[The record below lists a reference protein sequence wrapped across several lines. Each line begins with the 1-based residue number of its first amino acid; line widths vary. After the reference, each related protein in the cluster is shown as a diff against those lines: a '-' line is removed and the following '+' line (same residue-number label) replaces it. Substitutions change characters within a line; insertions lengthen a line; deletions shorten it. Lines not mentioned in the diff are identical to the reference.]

1 MILLFI
7 INILFCIGLY
17 ACGTQGKI
25 FYKQATWLAEKIG
38 ELSNPIINCLTC
50 MSSLWGI
57 VFYMTYYFM
66 FTYPYQLNTNIHY
79 LYLIAYILSLTGVN
93 YIMSLVIT
101 LITSQIQL
109 IKRKTELLSLDIQL
123 KKQNGKS

>member
-1 MILLFI
+1 
-7 INILFCIGLY
+7 
-17 ACGTQGKI
+17 
-25 FYKQATWLAEKIG
+25 
-38 ELSNPIINCLTC
+38 

-66 FTYPYQLNTNIHY
+66 FTYPYQTNDNIHY
-79 LYLIAYILSLTGVN
+79 VYLITYIFSLTGVN

-101 LITSQIQL
+101 LITSQIQM

-123 KKQNGKS
+123 KKQNGKSE